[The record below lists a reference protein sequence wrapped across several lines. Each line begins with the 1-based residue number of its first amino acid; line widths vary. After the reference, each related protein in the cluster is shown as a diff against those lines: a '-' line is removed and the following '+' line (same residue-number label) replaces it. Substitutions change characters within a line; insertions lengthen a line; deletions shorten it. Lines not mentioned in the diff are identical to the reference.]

1 MSLESKVL
9 SERNNELFGKSKSN
23 NVHEDDN
30 NGSNQDVK
38 EIPIVDEVVKEFCSK
53 IYSTTQGFRKGLSI
67 VKPYDQIFFTGYV
80 ENYHQKIQDF
90 EIFEDDVWI
99 STYPRS
105 G

>member
-30 NGSNQDVK
+30 NGSNQEVK
-38 EIPIVDEVVKEFCSK
+38 EIPIVDEAVKEFCSK

-67 VKPYDQIFFTGYV
+67 VCLLYTSP
-80 ENYHQKIQDF
+80 
-90 EIFEDDVWI
+90 
-99 STYPRS
+99 SPRDR